1 MALYDV
7 YIIII
12 YIHLVDGIGIRA
24 KMNYDYKVAGAED
37 LISVLVRGIEEGTCG
52 NHQQPKGAYIMS
64 ETLNKKEVD
73 QLMDLFNKIKLDLS
87 DNSFPTRTN
96 RLEAVENMK
105 KVLEIHNYVISEYEP
120 EEEEIKMPFPDARDQ
135 HLINKNLNKATG
147 GK

>member
-1 MALYDV
+1 MSDKLRYNLTD
-7 YIIII
+7 
-12 YIHLVDGIGIRA
+12 HL
-24 KMNYDYKVAGAED
+24 
-37 LISVLVRGIEEGTCG
+37 T
-52 NHQQPKGAYIMS
+52 
-64 ETLNKKEVD
+64 KKEGD
-73 QLMDLFNKIKLDLS
+73 RLLDLFNKIKLDLS

-120 EEEEIKMPFPDARDQ
+120 EAQDEGIKMPFPDARDQ

>member
-1 MALYDV
+1 
-7 YIIII
+7 
-12 YIHLVDGIGIRA
+12 
-24 KMNYDYKVAGAED
+24 
-37 LISVLVRGIEEGTCG
+37 
-52 NHQQPKGAYIMS
+52 MS
-64 ETLNKKEVD
+64 EHLNKKEVD

-120 EEEEIKMPFPDARDQ
+120 EAQDDEIKMPFPDARDQ